1 MCAGH
6 TSWSTSGLA
15 YLSLWLAGKLRCF
28 DGHGHPW
35 KAIVSV
41 MPTGLAVWIGITR
54 LQVSWSAFVCVL
66 LFTVV
71 AGEML
76 GRVLKGCTLQSCSL
90 AWLSGLASQ
99 DCR

>member
-1 MCAGH
+1 M
-6 TSWSTSGLA
+6 A

-54 LQVSWSAFVCVL
+54 LQVSRQKYFKNSIVKC
-66 LFTVV
+66 
-71 AGEML
+71 
-76 GRVLKGCTLQSCSL
+76 
-90 AWLSGLASQ
+90 
-99 DCR
+99 